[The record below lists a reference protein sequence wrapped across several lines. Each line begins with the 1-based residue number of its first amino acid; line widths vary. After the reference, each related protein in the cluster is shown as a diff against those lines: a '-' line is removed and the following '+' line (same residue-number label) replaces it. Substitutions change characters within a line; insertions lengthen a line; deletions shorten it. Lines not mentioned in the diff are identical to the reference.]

1 MFKHIFLCRTY
12 WSVHV
17 QTHISVH
24 YLHLCHH
31 VPIFQIYIPS
41 KKNSRTNCLF
51 VFVFFFKQNDTFVP
65 TFKAR
70 EKTVLVL
77 VLVGR
82 QVSSDSLVGVDRRQQ
97 RRNGSKDTLHCDALV
112 CSYSMQPGL
121 RAACPCAWL
130 PIYFAP
136 NCSTSALHWS
146 LQKVFQSNAS
156 HFTVH
161 ADGTSVQV

>member
-1 MFKHIFLCRTY
+1 MFKHIFLCTTST
-12 WSVHV
+12 SVTMCPFSKYTSLPKKTLEPIV
-17 QTHISVH
+17 YLFLFFSSSRMTHLSQ
-24 YLHLCHH
+24 L
-31 VPIFQIYIPS
+31 S
-41 KKNSRTNCLF
+41 KPGKKG
-51 VFVFFFKQNDTFVP
+51 FKV
-65 TFKAR
+65 
-70 EKTVLVL
+70 VL